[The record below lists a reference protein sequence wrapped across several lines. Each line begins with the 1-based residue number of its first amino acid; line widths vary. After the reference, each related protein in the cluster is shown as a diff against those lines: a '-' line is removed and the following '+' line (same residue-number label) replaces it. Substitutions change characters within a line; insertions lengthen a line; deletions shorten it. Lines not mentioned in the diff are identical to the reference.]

1 MSPIVYIAA
10 VLVAVG
16 FGALV
21 FLLFWGREATVAD
34 AGAIEL
40 DAPPTAVSPSPTQRP
55 TFAQAVVQRLPG
67 GYVGWLQRQITLAGR
82 PGGWTVD
89 GIVAWK
95 LLLVGVGG
103 GVALLVILANPNPLN
118 ILLCTLGVV
127 MLFVLPDVL
136 INSRSHDRQKAIQT
150 ALPDTLDQ
158 MTIAVEAGLGFDAA
172 MEKAARNSNG
182 PLSDE
187 LIRTLQDMSVGR
199 TRREAFHELQSR
211 TSSDDL
217 HRFAR
222 AIIQADSYGVAIGGV
237 LRIQASEMRTK
248 RRQRAEEQA
257 QKVQIKVLF
266 PLIFCLMPVIFI
278 VVLTPVVVNIMK
290 QFG

>member
-1 MSPIVYIAA
+1 VNPVVYIASGLIA
-10 VLVAVG
+10 FG
-16 FGALV
+16 FGALIA
-21 FLLFWGREATVAD
+21 LLFWGRRP
-34 AGAIEL
+34 AIEGVETEEG
-40 DAPPTAVSPSPTQRP
+40 PVVKGHGTNIQRP
-55 TFAQAVVQRLPG
+55 TFAQVVVRRLPR
-67 GYVGWLQRQITLAGR
+67 GYVGWMQRQITLAGR

-89 GIVAWK
+89 GIVVWK
-95 LLLVGVGG
+95 LLLLGIGAGVS
-103 GVALLVILANPNPLN
+103 VLLILADPSPLR
-118 ILLCTLGVV
+118 ILLCTFAVIL
-127 MLFVLPDVL
+127 LFVAPDV
-136 INSRSHDRQKAIQT
+136 IVNSRAHDRQKAIQA

-172 MEKAARNSNG
+172 MEKSARNSHG

-199 TRREAFHELQSR
+199 TRREAFHELQGR

-278 VVLTPVVVNIMK
+278 VILTPVVVNIMK
-290 QFG
+290 QFGGL